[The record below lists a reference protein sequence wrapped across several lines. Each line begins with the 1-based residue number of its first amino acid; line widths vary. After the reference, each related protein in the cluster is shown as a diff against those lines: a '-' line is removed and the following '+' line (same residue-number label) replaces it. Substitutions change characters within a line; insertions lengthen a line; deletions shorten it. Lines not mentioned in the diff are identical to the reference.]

1 MREINNGVQPTG
13 WIQCA
18 ARCILLCGACGI
30 TPIPGDEVY
39 GAVTGTATGAAG
51 F

>member
-1 MREINNGVQPTG
+1 MEEINNGIGTDG
-13 WIQCA
+13 WVQCA

-39 GAVTGTATGAAG
+39 GAVAGSTTGAAG